1 MRRIPCKKGQA
12 RGMNCEKAS
21 EKRSQSSLQG
31 ISECSTATTHSHLM
45 TTTAQLPVIIIIISS
60 ANVII
65 TIIILFGPAALHHW
79 LISWRLFSPF
89 CLFFLAFRFVSSLL
103 SPLLMCK
110 IALTIWMPP
119 HWAHPTTTS
128 MSTSVCPPALEPPP
142 PCERLLQRYL
152 ARGVYVIF
160 LLKLSLVALCARLC
174 CARRRNTASWRKSN
188 HFLMSTQC
196 GQWAWQAARPGC
208 AVLCAVFNENM
219 KVFFILL
226 RCCCSTKSE
235 QINKAA
241 KKRFSP
247 CVPHFVPQKQQHK
260 QWLQV

>member
-1 MRRIPCKKGQA
+1 MLEG
-12 RGMNCEKAS
+12 
-21 EKRSQSSLQG
+21 KRERSSLQG

-65 TIIILFGPAALHHW
+65 TIIIILFGPAALHHW

-128 MSTSVCPPALEPPP
+128 MSTSVSPPAPFPPP

-174 CARRRNTASWRKSN
+174 WLCSQAQHGLMEKKQSFFDVRTVWTVGVASRSP
-188 HFLMSTQC
+188 
-196 GQWAWQAARPGC
+196 R
-208 AVLCAVFNENM
+208 
-219 KVFFILL
+219 L
-226 RCCCSTKSE
+226 RCVCC
-235 QINKAA
+235 
-241 KKRFSP
+241 
-247 CVPHFVPQKQQHK
+247 V
-260 QWLQV
+260 